1 MKKILTAALLSLMA
15 VSFSATIVWSGDK
28 VVNSDF
34 TVSST
39 DQLIIEAGTIVR
51 FDDGVRITV
60 YGQIQSMGTEF
71 EPVHMIPSVESYWG
85 GIDINSVSGNNQF
98 NYTIFK
104 DIDVPWE
111 TGRDGLTFNQS
122 LVTVFNCRFLGNQ
135 SQTGGAIKIIS
146 GNTTV
151 SDSYFYMNG
160 APDGGA
166 IFIEN
171 NSPVSSQVNIT
182 GCSFEHNDAWTRG
195 GAIFI
200 QDTQS
205 SVIMDL
211 NIIKCA
217 MFENNSGDGGAIY
230 YDNRG
235 HIDMEFSK
243 SRIFNNS
250 SSWGS
255 AIYMKFMETMPG
267 NILAQKFSNLLIFK
281 NNGYDQSGVYIDMGL
296 TQNPQNLNFTNATI
310 AFNSIKPSKEVK
322 QDYTSGIYLKGPI
335 GNFPQ
340 IRNSI
345 LWQNTD
351 YIGESNFFLEGSPI
365 PQIDSIFR
373 YCDIGGFFAEQ
384 PNISAPP
391 LFVRPPLNSEEEY
404 MMDIDRYDFHLSVHS
419 PCANAGDPAEPC
431 TELNSIRVD
440 MGAYGNTMESVRTF
454 QTVLALDVN
463 TSVNVPAGEALVI
476 DFQGKAIKA
485 EWVDLM
491 LSSNSEVYFKA
502 SYNADIS
509 FQKLITLP
517 GKFDGGIVRIQT
529 LVDTLQ
535 GTTTLPQE
543 IVFEENIDLNNAN
556 LNDIKLKF
564 QKNPIY
570 PNTSVTLNNSKF
582 FTKDGTMPYG
592 LEIVEA
598 DNINIENSKFLGFA
612 NGAIKVGYESIPNKT
627 KASGRITNNTVSF
640 DGSASQKTKVGKQ
653 VGIEVSNANIDI
665 EDNDIDGGDE
675 GIVMKTNS
683 SGRITNN
690 TVSFDGSAS
699 QKSGMTR
706 KSIVLSDNS
715 VSSEISGNTVISYPY
730 PYSFDVIG
738 IEIDNSKADIIG
750 NKVYYG
756 WDSSPYE
763 RIGIRLLAP
772 SDTVRII
779 NNTIHGPFT
788 AFSNPPGAFPVPV
801 EIINNIYWSDNSPA
815 VTINDTDTS
824 SVDFMN
830 NCFIDSTHVTGTDNI
845 FSDPEFSGDYSDA
858 DFSLSS
864 ASPCINAGMIVE
876 GFHTGAYDS
885 KVIYYYGTAPDIGS
899 EEYYQELSAPS
910 NVTTQIT
917 GSDISFGWDAV
928 PGYPYYKV
936 YASDNAYSG
945 FNVVAHS
952 SDLSYV
958 ASMTPAKKFFYI
970 VATTEPPTKVYVNEV
985 SAEKKADPAPSVK
998 KRNLRI
1004 NDRSGTR

>member
-1 MKKILTAALLSLMA
+1 MKKILTGALLVWMTM
-15 VSFSATIVWSGDK
+15 SFSATIIWSGEK
-28 VVNSDF
+28 
-34 TVSST
+34 TVSADET
-39 DQLIIEAGTIVR
+39 IGTGDQLIIEAGTIVR
-51 FDDGVRITV
+51 FGNSVRLIV
-60 YGQIQSMGTEF
+60 YGEIKSMGTEID
-71 EPVHMIPSVESYWG
+71 PVYFSPIGENSWG
-85 GIDINSVSGNNQF
+85 GIEVSSPSGINEF
-98 NYTIFK
+98 NYTVIK
-104 DIDVPWE
+104 GIDAE
-111 TGRDGLTFNQS
+111 MGSGRGGVTFNNS
-122 LVTVFNCRFLGNQ
+122 TVTVSQCRFENNY
-135 SQTGGAIKIIS
+135 SETGGAVKIIS
-146 GNTTV
+146 GNVTL
-151 SDSYFYMNG
+151 SGSQFQMNG
-160 APDGGA
+160 APEGGA
-166 IFIEN
+166 VYVLNDSATPAII
-171 NSPVSSQVNIT
+171 NIL
-182 GCSFEHNDAWTRG
+182 GCKFVQNDAWDKG

-200 QDTQS
+200 QDTETS
-205 SVIMDL
+205 ASMDI
-211 NIIKCA
+211 NIIKCD
-217 MFENNSGDGGAIY
+217 MFNHFTGDGGAVY

-235 HIDMEFSK
+235 QISLELAKSK
-243 SRIFNNS
+243 MFNNTAY
-250 SSWGS
+250 WGS
-255 AIYMKFMETMPG
+255 AIYMKFMETIPG
-267 NILAQKFSNLLIFK
+267 NIPDQKFSNLLIFK
-281 NNGYDQSGVYIDMGL
+281 NNGYYQSGVYIDMGL
-296 TQNPQNLNFTNATI
+296 TQNPQFLNFTNVTI
-310 AFNSIKPSKEVK
+310 AFNSIKPSKEIK
-322 QDYTSGIYLKGPI
+322 QDYTSGIYIKSN
-335 GNFPQ
+335 GNYPQ

-345 LWQNTD
+345 LWQNTN
-351 YIGESNFFLEGSPI
+351 YIGESNFFIEDGSGPF
-365 PQIDSIFR
+365 PGLVFQ
-373 YCDIGGFFAEQ
+373 YCDIGGYPADQ
-384 PNISAPP
+384 PNISASP
-391 LFVRPPLNSEEEY
+391 LFVRPPSDSEEELSL
-404 MMDIDRYDFHLSVHS
+404 DIDRYDFHLSVHS

-440 MGAYGNTMESVRTF
+440 MGAYGNTMESVRPF
-454 QTVLALDVN
+454 QTVLAQDVTTN
-463 TSVNVPAGEALVI
+463 VIVPAGEALVI
-476 DFQGKAIKA
+476 DFQGKAIKTD
-485 EWVDLM
+485 WVELN
-491 LSSNSEVYFKA
+491 LPSNSEVYFKA
-502 SYNADIS
+502 SYNADIN
-509 FQKLITLP
+509 FQRLITNAN
-517 GKFDGGIVRIQT
+517 KFDGGVVRIQT

-543 IVFEENIDLNNAN
+543 IVFDEAIDLNNAN

-564 QKNPIY
+564 QKNLAY
-570 PNTSVTLNNSKF
+570 PSTNVTLNNSKF

-592 LEIVEA
+592 IEIVEA
-598 DNINIENSKFLGFA
+598 DSINIMDSKFLGFA
-612 NGAIKVGYESIPNKT
+612 NGAVKVGDDIIPNKS

-665 EDNDIDGGDE
+665 EGNDIDGGDE

-788 AFSNPPGAFPVPV
+788 AFSNTPGAFPTPV
-801 EIINNIYWSDNSPA
+801 QIINNIYWSDNSPA

-824 SVDFMN
+824 HVAFMN

-845 FSDPEFSGDYSDA
+845 FSDPYFSGDYWDA

-876 GFHTGAYDS
+876 GIHTSPYDSS

-958 ASMTPAKKFFYI
+958 ASLTPAKKFFYI